1 MYKFNASFRKS
12 VAAVAEELGLEFIS
26 TPRQVNRGTLMFN
39 DPQSNVKY
47 AMYESG
53 YVRRLVPT
61 SHHWSSSQT
70 IGDKGHQMYQLNKT
84 SFGFK
89 TTTFNGREYTSYQKI
104 RIMANPEEQLGIM
117 VKAIANWRNR

>member
-1 MYKFNASFRKS
+1 
-12 VAAVAEELGLEFIS
+12 
-26 TPRQVNRGTLMFN
+26 
-39 DPQSNVKY
+39 
-47 AMYESG
+47 
-53 YVRRLVPT
+53 
-61 SHHWSSSQT
+61 
-70 IGDKGHQMYQLNKT
+70 MYQLNKT